1 MYPIHVFFKS
11 TSGSFSVR
19 LLSCIDVEIS
29 GTIGGVLQ
37 RSSSVLT
44 VLPHISLPRRRF
56 VLNET
61 LFNEL
66 VEASRDIPGNRW
78 TVGGNAPVMAG
89 RMATEGCDVLLGGSF
104 SPDFTDVLSQHIT
117 GVCTL
122 RTPTPL
128 SGHYQVPFPH
138 LLHMLSLF
146 LCVFAVA
153 GEEVEEPDI
162 HLILEYPSGASWG
175 QYTSRRANRC
185 VCVFIV
191 HYCASTVNYLDD

>member
-1 MYPIHVFFKS
+1 MMIAL
-11 TSGSFSVR
+11 SF
-19 LLSCIDVEIS
+19 
-29 GTIGGVLQ
+29 
-37 RSSSVLT
+37 LT

-122 RTPTPL
+122 SPL
-128 SGHYQVPFPH
+128 SGHDQIPFPR
-138 LLHMLSLF
+138 LLRILFVF
-146 LCVFAVA
+146 LC
-153 GEEVEEPDI
+153 
-162 HLILEYPSGASWG
+162 LCSG
-175 QYTSRRANRC
+175 R
-185 VCVFIV
+185 
-191 HYCASTVNYLDD
+191 